1 MQKEFERRIQ
11 LISPDL
17 IIDAKPSSDLIFSIL
32 NEAQKRYVM
41 QNYVGDDQMV
51 AETNTHTKNT
61 DSIKSLLVE
70 KKITASSTTENGNAR
85 FLLPTGSKEKYF
97 LYVHSISTV
106 TKTYKQEN
114 DLTDAVNVNN
124 QLVKYRDLPKFM
136 ETAYNR
142 PIVRTTAVALVSDTS
157 NQLYLEVVVDHYTTL
172 KSIILTYYREPVEFN
187 TISNTNQCELPESVH
202 DEIVNLAVNM
212 FITEGKYR
220 LQAKQPEQKEQ

>member
-85 FLLPTGSKEKYF
+85 FLLPTGSTEKYF
-97 LYVHSISTV
+97 LYVHSMSTV
-106 TKTYKQEN
+106 TGTYKQYSTE
-114 DLTDAVNVNN
+114 TKVNN
-124 QLVKYRDLPKFM
+124 QLIKYRDLPKFM
-136 ETAYNR
+136 QTAYNT
-142 PIVRTTAVALVSDTS
+142 PIVRTPAVALVSDAQTK
-157 NQLYLEVVVDHYTTL
+157 QLYLEVAVDKYTNL
-172 KSIILTYYREPVEFN
+172 KNIILTYYREPVEFN